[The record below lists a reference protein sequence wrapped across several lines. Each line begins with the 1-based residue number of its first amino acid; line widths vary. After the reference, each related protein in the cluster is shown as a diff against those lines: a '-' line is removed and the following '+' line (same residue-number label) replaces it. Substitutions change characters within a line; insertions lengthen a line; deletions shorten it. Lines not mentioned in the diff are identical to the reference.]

1 MPTVKWVIAGNKPPQ
16 ELYDVVKEL
25 QNVTVVPNPSIKKM
39 TKLITEANAN
49 VLITFQSTGIKLKL
63 LNALYKG
70 GFCIVNDKM
79 TESTGVGELC
89 RVTHSD
95 SDLVNALN
103 EVFGKKY
110 DEKEEQ
116 KRIELL
122 NKYYNNEVN
131 IKILAEAIDNA

>member
-79 TESTGVGELC
+79 TERTGGGELC

-95 SDLVNALN
+95 SDMVNAIN
-103 EVFGKKY
+103 EVFGKTY

-116 KRIELL
+116 KRIELM